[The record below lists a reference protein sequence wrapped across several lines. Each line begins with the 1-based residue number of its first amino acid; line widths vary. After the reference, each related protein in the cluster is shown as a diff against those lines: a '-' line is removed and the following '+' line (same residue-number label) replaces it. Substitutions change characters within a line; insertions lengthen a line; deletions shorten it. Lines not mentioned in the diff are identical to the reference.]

1 MLLAAHGSTIW
12 PVSSEPHEDEAPE
25 EPLAEDSPPGES
37 SPEDLRTIKMDVP
50 LPGPA
55 PGEDELRTLKLDVP
69 IPGAPEGSG
78 SDLAAQHPP
87 RQRRPSEDD
96 LHTLKL
102 DAPVSSD
109 SEEAPTVRPQNF
121 RVQEA
126 VGAPTPE
133 SRPISGVFDAQSA
146 TIKTDAPT
154 PFSAHSATIKTD
166 VKGKPI
172 AGEAT
177 LPPKGGEGIPPTDP
191 GSSSG
196 DSASGSSKGSLR
208 SKSVRRSKQLKEG
221 EVYAG
226 KYELLNEIARGGM
239 GVVYRARQVDLNRM
253 VALKVMLAG
262 NYATEDD
269 RRRFILEAEAS
280 ARLKHPNIVPVYEI
294 GEVEGNLY
302 FTMDYVD
309 GVPLSDR
316 YGDLDRRQLHD
327 VMIKVCAGVAYAHQ
341 RGIIHRDLKPQ
352 NVMMTK
358 EDVPLIMDFGLAKQ
372 VEIMDAEGNPDS
384 RTREGQVM
392 GTPHYMPPEQ
402 AEGLISEIDIRSDVW
417 ALGVILYQLYTGE
430 LPFQGRGI
438 SELMLNI
445 FDRDPKPPRQ
455 LDPTIDPDLEAII
468 LKALEKPKDKRY
480 ESAGA
485 LQQDLERLLEGLP
498 ISARRATTLY
508 RLQKWAK
515 RNRSGLA
522 VGTVFVIAVSI
533 LGGFGLYQFRE
544 GRRQREAAEAER
556 RETEIKDYLGVVAAV
571 EADQKAVASA
581 VGVTSQTA
589 QSLFSNGEAW
599 SKRRA
604 PAVSLEGR
612 AAQQLNEVAAL
623 GERLVRFR
631 GAAELEVMAEDE
643 NHAAIQAARAN
654 ERALEEGRGELR
666 NQLFG
671 IRARLGR
678 LRAAHAALAEAEDA
692 SKALASQAQ
701 VAASELA
708 AAMVS
713 TSEGPS
719 WKTLAAAIEHYRAEG
734 LQLEEGARASTK
746 VAPAEA
752 AFKGSADAQRR
763 RLFLI
768 LSQAEPGSP
777 EQEAAQESLGTL
789 QASERVVAQARA
801 RQADESLAAR
811 AASESRRLLGFLE
824 QAAKAGAAS
833 IKPELRLQ
841 GARLAQALAQR
852 GLEAPLESE
861 RLAPL
866 RELSCVASYRYAEVL
881 LDLRAYPIYLA
892 EISHRQAFR
901 PQDLERLDARY
912 KDALNNRAALGEQ
925 LEELMQDVANQP
937 IAVLTTRL
945 TTLASL
951 EEGVKGESGLERRW
965 REVEDALRRA
975 RAESAIKRLSAAEA
989 TAQRETDASTK
1000 DERALRLSALVERWR
1015 GVISLSRELSELLAP
1030 GQAQQAGAKAK
1041 AAIGQLYLERA
1052 QDLERPNAPEATKL
1066 ARSAVKALTS
1076 VEAAKDS
1083 LQTARDLLR
1092 RLDQS
1097 SGAPE
1102 GMAVMDPRQLRL
1114 GGGPGDRNPPR
1125 TVTIEAFYLGLREVT
1140 NEDYLRFY
1148 RESQEKHQLGL
1159 PHGWIDGQPRAGTGG
1174 LPVTGVTYREAKLYA
1189 AAIGFRLPTDAEWE
1203 YAARF
1208 AKSSEGGLRPF
1219 PQQAYPWG
1227 SDWDPDALSETLLPP
1242 GSRPRDM
1249 NDRRILDLAGNAS
1262 EWVTVRED
1270 GQELPAARG
1279 ASYLYPFKR
1288 IARAGHRLRPRA
1300 DYRGPQLGFR
1310 LAKDAAGGAK

>member
-1 MLLAAHGSTIW
+1 MDVPIPGPAQDG
-12 PVSSEPHEDEAPE
+12 
-25 EPLAEDSPPGES
+25 SPPE
-37 SPEDLRTIKMDVP
+37 EDLRTIKMDVP
-50 LPGPA
+50 IPGPA
-55 PGEDELRTLKLDVP
+55 QDGSPPAEPAEDDLRTIKLDVP
-69 IPGAPEGSG
+69 IPGDS
-78 SDLAAQHPP
+78 AAKHPP
-87 RQRRPSEDD
+87 RQRRPSEDE
-96 LHTLKL
+96 LHTIKL
-102 DAPVSSD
+102 DSPISSSGSED
-109 SEEAPTVRPQNF
+109 PEEAPTVRPQNF
-121 RVQEA
+121 KVADA
-126 VGAPTPE
+126 VKAH
-133 SRPISGVFDAQSA
+133 SSDRQPIAGEFDAQSA
-146 TIKTDAPT
+146 TIKTDAAT
-154 PFSAHSATIKTD
+154 PFSVDSATIKTD
-166 VKGKPI
+166 AEGKPLP
-172 AGEAT
+172 GEAT
-177 LPPKGGEGIPPTDP
+177 IPPEDGSELPPTDVGSRGASSDSGSA
-191 GSSSG
+191 GSSS
-196 DSASGSSKGSLR
+196 KGALR
-208 SKSVRRSKQLKEG
+208 SKNVRRSKQLKEG

-294 GEVEGNLY
+294 GEVDGNLF

-316 YGDLDRRQLHD
+316 HGDLSPSELHD

-352 NVMMTK
+352 NIMMTK

-402 AEGLISEIDIRSDVW
+402 AEGLISEIDVRSDVW

-498 ISARRATTLY
+498 ISARRATTMY
-508 RLQKWAK
+508 RFQKWAK
-515 RNRSGLA
+515 RNRSGLL
-522 VGTVFVIAVSI
+522 VGVVFAIAVSI

-556 RETEIKDYLGVVAAV
+556 REGQIKEYLGVVAALTG
-571 EADQKAVASA
+571 DQKGVASA
-581 VGVTSQTA
+581 VAVTSQSA
-589 QSLFSNGEAW
+589 QTLFSNTKPWPE
-599 SKRRA
+599 RRA
-604 PAVSLEGR
+604 PALALDGR
-612 AAQQLNEVAAL
+612 VGQQLAEVAAL

-631 GAAELEVMAEDE
+631 GATELEVMPEDE
-643 NHAAIQAARAN
+643 NHAAIQTARAS
-654 ERALEEGRGELR
+654 ERSLEEARSELR
-666 NQLFG
+666 NQLLA
-671 IRARLGR
+671 IRGRLSR

-692 SKALASQAQ
+692 TRSLASQAK

-713 TSEGPS
+713 AGEGPK
-719 WKTLAAAIEHYRAEG
+719 WTTLEAAIEHYRAEG
-734 LQLEEGARASTK
+734 LQLEDGAQA
-746 VAPAEA
+746 AIQAMPAEA
-752 AFKGSADAQRR
+752 TFKGGADAQRR

-777 EQEAAQESLGTL
+777 EQEAAQAALATL
-789 QASERVVAQARA
+789 QGSERVVAEARA

-811 AASESRRLLGFLE
+811 AASESKRLLAFLE
-824 QAAKAGAAS
+824 EAAAAGSAS
-833 IKPELRLQ
+833 MKPELRLQ

-852 GLEAPLESE
+852 GLEAPLEAE

-901 PQDLERLDARY
+901 PADLERLDARY
-912 KDALNNRAALGEQ
+912 KEALNNRDALGKK
-925 LEELMQDVANQP
+925 LEELMADVATQP
-937 IAVLTTRL
+937 IAILTTRL
-945 TTLASL
+945 ATLASL
-951 EEGVKGESGLERRW
+951 EDGVKGESKLERRW
-965 REVEDALRRA
+965 REVEDALRSA
-975 RAESAIKRLSAAEA
+975 RGEAAIKVLTAAEA
-989 TAQRETDASTK
+989 KAQRATDEASK
-1000 DERALRLSALVERWR
+1000 EERALRLSALIERWR
-1015 GVISLSRELSELLAP
+1015 GVVSLSRELSKLLPTGRPERAEA
-1030 GQAQQAGAKAK
+1030 QAKV
-1041 AAIGQLYLERA
+1041 AIGQLCLERA
-1052 QDLERPNAPEATKL
+1052 QGLERSDAPRATEL
-1066 ARSAVKALTS
+1066 AQGAVKAFS
-1076 VEAAKDS
+1076 GIEDARES
-1083 LQTARDLLR
+1083 LETAQALLR

-1102 GMAVMDPRQLRL
+1102 GMAVMDYRKLRL
-1114 GGGPGDRNPPR
+1114 GGGAGDRNSPR
-1125 TVTIEAFYLGLREVT
+1125 TVKIRAFYIGLREVT
-1140 NEDYLRFY
+1140 NEDYLPFFRDQH
-1148 RESQEKHQLGL
+1148 EAKKLGL
-1159 PHGWIDGQPRAGTGG
+1159 PHGWVDGKPRPGTEG

-1189 AAIGFRLPTDAEWE
+1189 RARDMRLPTDAEWE

-1208 AKSSEGGLRPF
+1208 VSASAGGLRPF
-1219 PQQAYPWG
+1219 PQEAYPWG
-1227 SDWDPDALSETLLPP
+1227 AEWDPSALAETLLPP

-1249 NDRRILDLAGNAS
+1249 NERRVFDLAGNVS
-1262 EWVTVRED
+1262 EWVTVHEEGED
-1270 GQELPAARG
+1270 EQAAARG
-1279 ASYLYPFKR
+1279 ASYLYPFRR
-1288 IARAGHRLRPRA
+1288 IARAGHRLKPRE

-1310 LAKDAAGGAK
+1310 LAKDAPGGTK